1 MKQDESGAEPD
12 GEKGAEE
19 ANDVDA
25 LLAQEESVTHE
36 FEEDEVDRLLHEDV
50 ANDAGT
56 GMARSSTMRRIVPTK
71 TDDIPRSQSPRHPS
85 SCPWICLLCP
95 AGAPSHSMVCF
106 QMPQMSQSRRNAPK
120 RCLRE
125 RLCSH
130 ISRVIKSARA
140 LSKERQVC
148 GRTRLWRLWPL
159 RLRLS
164 HRRRHAPAPALALTV
179 ALVLPLSL
187 ALALTPL
194 PA

>member
-1 MKQDESGAEPD
+1 MSPKKTRSIDCCMKMWPWMQAPAWPAARRCGA
-12 GEKGAEE
+12 
-19 ANDVDA
+19 
-25 LLAQEESVTHE
+25 LCL
-36 FEEDEVDRLLHEDV
+36 
-50 ANDAGT
+50 
-56 GMARSSTMRRIVPTK
+56 
-71 TDDIPRSQSPRHPS
+71 PRQTIYPGCQSPRHPS

-95 AGAPSHSMVCF
+95 AGAPSHLMICF